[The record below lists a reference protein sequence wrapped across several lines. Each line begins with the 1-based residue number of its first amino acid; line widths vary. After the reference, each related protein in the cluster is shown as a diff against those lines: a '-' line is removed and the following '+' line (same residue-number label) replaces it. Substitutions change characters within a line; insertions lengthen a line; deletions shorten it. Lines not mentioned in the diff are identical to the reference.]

1 MRESTGEA
9 LHSRV
14 VMIHAVQESIPP
26 VRQAFSDILPDAQ
39 VVNLL
44 DEGLLID
51 FQSSGGLNPDL
62 RRRMCSLIRYAEESG
77 AAAVGLGCSVYAPVV
92 ETAIKLV
99 NIPVISSYEAVMAEA
114 VEHGNRVGLIATNT
128 NTIQDARRHLI
139 QAGQEL
145 GDQIDVHE
153 CVNEEL
159 FRVIRSEGAD
169 AYQRLLLREVDTL
182 APDVDAVVLAQFSM
196 ASALPYLTERAS
208 VPVLS
213 APHASA
219 RRIRHLLGSQT

>member
-1 MRESTGEA
+1 M
-9 LHSRV
+9 HSRV
-14 VMIHAVQESIPP
+14 VIIHAVQESIPP
-26 VRQAFSDILPDAQ
+26 VRQAFSNLLPDAQ

-92 ETAIKLV
+92 ETALKLV

-114 VEHGNRVGLIATNT
+114 VEQGNRVGLIATNT
-128 NTIQDARRHLI
+128 NTIQDARQHLMH
-139 QAGQEL
+139 AGQEL
-145 GDQIDVHE
+145 GDQINVHE

-159 FRVIRSEGAD
+159 FRVMRSGGAD
-169 AYQRLLLREVDTL
+169 AYRQLLLREVEAL
-182 APDVDAVVLAQFSM
+182 GPNVEAVVLAQFSM
-196 ASALPYLTERAS
+196 ASALPYLTEKAS

-219 RRIRHLLGSQT
+219 RKIRHLLNLQS

>member
-1 MRESTGEA
+1 M
-9 LHSRV
+9 HSRV
-14 VMIHAVQESIPP
+14 VIIHAVQESIPP
-26 VRQAFSDILPDAQ
+26 VRQAFSDLLPDAQ

-92 ETAIKLV
+92 ETALKLV

-114 VEHGNRVGLIATNT
+114 VEQGNRVGLIATNT
-128 NTIQDARRHLI
+128 NTIQDARQHLMH
-139 QAGQEL
+139 AGQEL
-145 GDQIDVHE
+145 GDQINVHE

-159 FRVIRSEGAD
+159 FRVMRSGGAD
-169 AYQRLLLREVDTL
+169 AYRQLLLREVEAL
-182 APDVDAVVLAQFSM
+182 GPNVEAVVLAQFSM
-196 ASALPYLTERAS
+196 ASALPYLTEKAS

-219 RRIRHLLGSQT
+219 RKIRHLLNLQS